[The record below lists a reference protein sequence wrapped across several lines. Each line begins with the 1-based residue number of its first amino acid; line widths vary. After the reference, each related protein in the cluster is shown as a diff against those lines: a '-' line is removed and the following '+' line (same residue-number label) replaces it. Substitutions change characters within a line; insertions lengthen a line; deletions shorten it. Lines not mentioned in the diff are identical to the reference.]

1 MRIHFNITILLLAL
15 FFSCRQELPLRYEIP
30 QMASQQVDDFFNEAE
45 TRGFQFEKENLVVI
59 LSDSA
64 IVQSGNYLCGNSF
77 GPLTGD
83 IQHMVS
89 IDTQCL
95 AWRYNALSREILI
108 FHELG
113 HIFLERNHLE
123 VTLPN
128 GDFKSIMT
136 GSSWE
141 IRDFYTEA
149 PDKRAYYLDELFD
162 PGTDIPDWAR

>member
-1 MRIHFNITILLLAL
+1 MRISHYIILILLAL
-15 FFSCRQELPLRYEIP
+15 SAACRQDPLRYEIP
-30 QMASQQVDDFFNEAE
+30 QHAEQQVNDFFQEAE
-45 TRGFQFEKENLVVI
+45 KRGWKFGKDNLVII

-64 IVQSGNYLCGNSF
+64 IVQGGNYLCGNSF
-77 GPLTGD
+77 GPLTGN
-83 IQHMVS
+83 IQNTVR

-95 AWRYNALSREILI
+95 AWRYNPLSREILI

-113 HIFLERNHLE
+113 HIFLERNHTE
-123 VTLPN
+123 ATLPN

-136 GSSWE
+136 GTSWE